1 MPLVPQIFHMACET
15 EQAADNEADDWLG
28 AETAS
33 QTPSAIP
40 GHGEE
45 DAAHGSSR
53 LAAIVWRCALCDGP
67 DLQRL
72 ASGDWVCS
80 GCGSRD
86 YYRVSEQTWR
96 HTGHGTWMYFPQGQ
110 EPLPPWTRASE
121 NAQPMASPGQPSTAP
136 PSPEQALGAASASR
150 RRRRRRHGNRPDPDG
165 GWSEQ
170 AESETLTHDSTVTVS
185 SRFRG
190 HLPDHRPPGLD
201 PPEPARPAVPEVPP
215 GDLEGADHGLPAGQH
230 GLLDHSLATDK
241 KKRSTGST
249 APSWNSRMGPERGV
263 KWRGGA
269 PPAPPKWSYEKEDLR
284 AFAKYERKVRLWE
297 IQVEPYMSKRE
308 ASLQLY
314 NALSGEPEQELEH
327 APLEKIN
334 SSQGINYILE
344 QLRGPMSQRLV
355 YQKRRFLSDFEN
367 INRFPSE
374 HLRAYVNRYRRT
386 ERNLQAVDINV
397 NAMYGGDARGSR
409 LLDRA
414 RLSPQDQRLVLVGA
428 RYSLEFE
435 DISESLVMQ
444 FPDFKPAPPV
454 MGRDGQL
461 ITRPKG
467 AGKSNDRASP
477 QQGVAGHQ
485 GGKGGGKFGP
495 RKVFVAEA
503 AEHAENTIQDD
514 EAASVEQAEE
524 QRDEDEQ
531 THDDQADD
539 GDDGA
544 DGGDLDD
551 LIQVLTVTA
560 RRLASV
566 KLGRK
571 YSGNKT
577 SPAELK
583 KTTTCAAC
591 GEVGHWRGD
600 DVCKVSGKGAS
611 TATSSSQP
619 SASSRKTHFKE
630 TPAPKSKPHQ
640 TFTVMHSDLGSY
652 ELHSGYGTAF
662 EDPNAYQIN
671 VVFNTQE
678 VPFSKSFVG
687 YMVLDTACQRTCCG
701 RTWAHNHGK
710 LIAESGL
717 HPIKAERRDT
727 FQFGKGDPIVADCR
741 NVFYV
746 GAGVLDAEVPL
757 LASNP
762 FLKALGMVLD
772 LNRMTVH
779 FERLSAHV
787 PVLNLGGHLAVNIA
801 CLDSQTAARLSKL
814 EHVVDWQRP
823 APELLTEQLDS
834 LPEGDACHTP
844 AMAAT
849 VEVHHDVADP
859 LQAGPLPHDV
869 PSSSSS
875 RVGLGN
881 G

>member
-1 MPLVPQIFHMACET
+1 
-15 EQAADNEADDWLG
+15 
-28 AETAS
+28 
-33 QTPSAIP
+33 
-40 GHGEE
+40 
-45 DAAHGSSR
+45 
-53 LAAIVWRCALCDGP
+53 
-67 DLQRL
+67 
-72 ASGDWVCS
+72 
-80 GCGSRD
+80 
-86 YYRVSEQTWR
+86 
-96 HTGHGTWMYFPQGQ
+96 
-110 EPLPPWTRASE
+110 
-121 NAQPMASPGQPSTAP
+121 
-136 PSPEQALGAASASR
+136 
-150 RRRRRRHGNRPDPDG
+150 
-165 GWSEQ
+165 
-170 AESETLTHDSTVTVS
+170 
-185 SRFRG
+185 
-190 HLPDHRPPGLD
+190 
-201 PPEPARPAVPEVPP
+201 
-215 GDLEGADHGLPAGQH
+215 
-230 GLLDHSLATDK
+230 
-241 KKRSTGST
+241 
-249 APSWNSRMGPERGV
+249 MGPERGV

-327 APLEKIN
+327 APLERIN

-367 INRFPSE
+367 INRFPGE

-397 NAMYGGDARGSR
+397 TAMYDGDARGSR

-428 RYSLEFE
+428 RYSLVFE

-454 MGRDGQL
+454 MSKDGQL

-477 QQGVAGHQ
+477 RQGASGHQ

-514 EAASVEQAEE
+514 EATSVEQAEE
-524 QRDEDEQ
+524 QPDQDEQ
-531 THDDQADD
+531 NHDEQ
-539 GDDGA
+539 
-544 DGGDLDD
+544 DD

-611 TATSSSQP
+611 SATSSSQP
-619 SASSRKTHFKE
+619 SASARKTHFKE
-630 TPAPKSKPHQ
+630 MPAPKSKPHQ

-662 EDPNAYQIN
+662 EDPDAYQIN

-678 VPFSKSFVG
+678 VPFSQSFVG

-701 RTWAHNHGK
+701 RTWAYNHGK

-717 HPIKAERRDT
+717 QPIKAERRDT

-741 NVFYV
+741 MYMPAALENGNVFYV

-762 FLKALGMVLD
+762 FLKALGVVLD
-772 LNRMTVH
+772 LNRMVVH

-801 CLDSQTAARLSKL
+801 CLDSQTAARLSEL

-823 APELLTEQLDS
+823 APELLIEQLDS

-849 VEVHHDVADP
+849 VEVHHDIADP

-869 PSSSSS
+869 PSSSSP
-875 RVGLGN
+875 RVGLGMDDHRN
-881 G
+881 SSSAGPGLRDQPGPLRPQRHLPLRQRHRQVRKVPQVPDKMEVEGRRSKMGASPLQRIFALIGTAVALLGQYGASGATNFEEFAAGGHSQDETLFGGATFPEYRLDDYDDGTIGTQIESESHAGGRHPGVGPARLGKLKGARRLLGNIGQSARILEKEVDVYHALPTALSCLSCSQVKPDLRQRHTATGSTHANPLTLPTAGTLIKRRCKTTSVQW